1 MVRLSDLST
10 GMIIQE
16 EIRTKVGMLLIG
28 VGQEVTYPLI
38 VRLKNFNKRQDLPN
52 KVLVLAPR

>member
-1 MVRLSDLST
+1 MVRISDLAT

-28 VGQEVTYPLI
+28 IGQEVTYPLI
-38 VRLKNFNKRQDLPN
+38 VRLNNFNRRQDLPS
-52 KVLVLAPR
+52 KILVLAPR

>member
-1 MVRLSDLST
+1 MVRISDLAT

-28 VGQEVTYPLI
+28 IGQ
-38 VRLKNFNKRQDLPN
+38 
-52 KVLVLAPR
+52 